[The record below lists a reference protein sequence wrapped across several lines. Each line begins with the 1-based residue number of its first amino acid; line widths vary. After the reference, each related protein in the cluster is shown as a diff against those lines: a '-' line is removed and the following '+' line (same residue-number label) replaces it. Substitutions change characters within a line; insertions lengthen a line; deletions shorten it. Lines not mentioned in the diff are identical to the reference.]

1 MTVRSAPE
9 LAFFP
14 PLGSRGDFCC
24 RAQGC
29 WPPREGVRGGAP
41 PWTADWDGGVRAAV
55 SPAWTPVLRGGRALL
70 IPLTRRPR
78 RPGEQRAGRDHV
90 AVGRLQTF
98 RPLGVRTTVLGL
110 GRGPVLVFARLLL
123 LDLSRWVGGWERLPF
138 PGGGR
143 GERCK
148 DGRRATPG
156 ETGPQKPSLSSR
168 ERRGSRGA
176 GRAAP
181 SPVQEASARLSPRQ
195 PGRRL
200 CWSAGAR
207 ACGLWATCRSQAA
220 TWRMRQCDPFPG
232 RKRRL
237 RRG

>member
-29 WPPREGVRGGAP
+29 WPTREGVRGGAP
-41 PWTADWDGGVRAAV
+41 PWTADRDRGVRAAA

-70 IPLTRRPR
+70 VPLTRRPR

-110 GRGPVLVFARLLL
+110 QRGPVLVFARLLL

-143 GERCK
+143 GERCS

-156 ETGPQKPSLSSR
+156 KQARESR
-168 ERRGSRGA
+168 RSARGKDAGAVEPA
-176 GRAAP
+176 GRPVSRPGGLCAP
-181 SPVQEASARLSPRQ
+181 LTSPAGPPPVLVGGCQGLRTLGHLQESGGRLEDE
-195 PGRRL
+195 
-200 CWSAGAR
+200 
-207 ACGLWATCRSQAA
+207 TV
-220 TWRMRQCDPFPG
+220 
-232 RKRRL
+232 
-237 RRG
+237 